1 MKVIPV
7 LDIRHGRAVH
17 AVAGDRDHY
26 GPLRS
31 ILHGGPDPI
40 ALARAGR
47 DAWGLGDLY
56 VADLDAI
63 LGESPPEFS
72 LYRAFHELG
81 LDLWVDAGVRD
92 AGDLPGL
99 LGAGVGRV
107 VAGLETV
114 GGPEALAGIVDEA
127 GADRVAFS
135 LDLREGRPMV
145 DTIPRWGTSDPDE
158 LALRAV
164 ASGVRRI
171 IRLDL
176 ARVGTGRGAGSDAP
190 GRITVEGGGPLEWF
204 VGGGIAGIGEIRT
217 LSRAGF
223 DGVLVG
229 SALHDGRIGAGDLE
243 ALRAPPLASR
253 DGLLAHRP
261 SDQLTIRTSPGPSSK

>member
-7 LDIRHGRAVH
+7 LDIRHGQAVH

-31 ILHGGPDPI
+31 VLHGGPDPI

-63 LGESPPEFS
+63 LGESPPDVS
-72 LYRAFHELG
+72 LYRALGELG

-99 LGAGVGRV
+99 LGAGVARV
-107 VAGLETV
+107 VVGLETV
-114 GGPEALAGIVDEA
+114 RGPEALAGIVDEA
-127 GADRVAFS
+127 GADRVVFS

-145 DTIPRWGTSDPDE
+145 DTIPRWGTADPDE

-176 ARVGTGRGAGSDAP
+176 ARVGTGRGSGAP
-190 GRITVEGGGPLEWF
+190 GRITVEGGRTLEWF
-204 VGGGIAGIGEIRT
+204 VGGGIAGIDEIRA
-217 LSRAGF
+217 LARGGF
-223 DGVLVG
+223 EGVLVG

-243 ALRAPPLASR
+243 AVGPPRSGSADRLP
-253 DGLLAHRP
+253 AHRP
-261 SDQLTIRTSPGPSSK
+261 SDQLTIRTSPCSSSK